1 MAALPKDSVKQFEDI
16 YSFVYKNGRDLSGFI
31 DGTVLVMA
39 LYSFYNTVPVAFI
52 LNTHF
57 IENYMYSFFLCL
69 VNLWDAT
76 FINMCYL

>member
-31 DGTVLVMA
+31 DGTALVMA
-39 LYSFYNTVPVAFI
+39 LYSFNITVPVAFI

-57 IENYMYSFFLCL
+57 IESYMYLFVFYVQL
-69 VNLWDAT
+69 
-76 FINMCYL
+76 IYEM